1 MFTLKKSR
9 TFTWPVSVY
18 EPDAG
23 KHVRAQFTATFR
35 VMDRD
40 DLQTRMRE
48 ISDPELPATE
58 QARRMGDFL
67 SAVVVQVE
75 GVQVADESGGTV
87 SMTNRDICEALI
99 ADTFAGPALFDAYVE
114 GIAGRNRKN

>member
-9 TFTWPVSVY
+9 TFTWPVSVF
-18 EPDAG
+18 EPDNG

-35 VMDRD
+35 VMERD

-48 ISDPELPATE
+48 ISDGEQTPAE

-67 SAVVVQVE
+67 SSVVVQVD
-75 GVQVADESGGTV
+75 GVQVADETGGTV
-87 SMTNRDICEALI
+87 SMSNRDICEALI
-99 ADTFAGPALFDAYVE
+99 ADTFAAPALFDAYVE